1 MLRFARC
8 VQRCTLLPPFRHLA
22 RGIATEPKP
31 YYITTP
37 IFYPNADPHIGH
49 LYSLVIADVFAR
61 YRRILEPNRPVK
73 FLAGTDEHGLK
84 IQKAA
89 QAQGLPPAEFCD
101 KLRSRFQ
108 RLAEKAQISHTVFMR
123 TTLPEH
129 RNTVES
135 VWDALLDKG
144 LIYTATYSG
153 WYSITDECFY
163 TDTQVMKDGVK
174 GMISRETGSVVEQHT
189 EPNYMFRLSAFNESL
204 LAHYRSSD
212 HIFPPQQ
219 NAFILQTL
227 EQKPLEDLSVSRPSS
242 RLSWGIP
249 VPGDPEQTI
258 YVWFEA
264 LLVYLSGIGH
274 PWNGNKGLEAGWPVD
289 LQIIGKDILR
299 FHAFYLPAI
308 LQALG
313 MPLQDQLLTHAHWTV
328 DQQKMSKSVGNVAD
342 PFEAIEK
349 FGVDVVRF
357 YLLRVGGRFRDDT
370 DWSRTQLEKHDREI
384 QSRLGNLLMRITSTK
399 IAERANTAPHL
410 TISSIRAELRNESPI
425 LALLDATKSMPSKV
439 HLLMEQLE
447 LGDALNEI
455 MEVLRLANKAINDVA
470 PWDTNT
476 APADVF
482 ACRGASLEALRVVG
496 ICLQPFVP
504 GVAGRL
510 LDALNV
516 SPEKRTWA
524 AVEEKALLRQWAQPA
539 PGAEIKKAGR
549 LFQQ

>member
-1 MLRFARC
+1 MLRLARC
-8 VQRCTLLPPFRHLA
+8 VQRCTPLSFHRLA
-22 RGIATEPKP
+22 RGIATKTRP

-89 QAQGLPPAEFCD
+89 QAKGMPPAEFCD
-101 KLRSRFQ
+101 MLSSRFR
-108 RLAEKAQISHTVFMR
+108 RLAEKAQVSNTVFMR

-129 RNTVES
+129 HNTVES
-135 VWDALLDKG
+135 VWKALMEKG

-163 TDTQVMKDGVK
+163 TDAQIIEDPTK

-189 EPNYMFRLSAFNESL
+189 EVNYMFRLSAFNESL
-204 LAHYRSSD
+204 LAHYRSGE
-212 HIFPPQQ
+212 HVFPPQQ
-219 NAFILQTL
+219 NTFTVHTL
-227 EQKPLEDLSVSRPSS
+227 EQSPLEDLSVSRPSS

-249 VPGDPEQTI
+249 VPGDPAQTI
-258 YVWFEA
+258 YVWFDA

-274 PWNGNKGLEAGWPVD
+274 PWDGDKGLKAGWPVD

-313 MPLQDQLLTHAHWTV
+313 LPLQDRLLTHAHWTV

-342 PFEAIEK
+342 PFEAIEE

-357 YLLRVGGRFRDDT
+357 YLSRVGGRFRDDT

-384 QSRLGNLLMRITSTK
+384 QSQLGNLLMRITSAK
-399 IAERANTAPHL
+399 IAKRADTVPPVA
-410 TISSIRAELRNESPI
+410 ISCICAELQDESPI
-425 LALLDATKSMPSKV
+425 LTLLDATKSMPSKV
-439 HLLMEQLE
+439 HSLMEQLE
-447 LGDALNEI
+447 LGEALDEI
-455 MEVLRLANKAINDVA
+455 MEVLRVANKTITDVA
-470 PWDTNT
+470 PWNKNT

-496 ICLQPFVP
+496 ICLQPFMP
-504 GVAGRL
+504 GVSGRL

-516 SPEKRTWA
+516 PSEERTWA
-524 AVEEKALLRQWAQPA
+524 EVEEKALLERWVQPA
-539 PGAEIKKAGR
+539 LGAEVKEAAR
-549 LFQQ
+549 LF

>member
-1 MLRFARC
+1 MLRSTSCFKANSG
-8 VQRCTLLPPFRHLA
+8 V
-22 RGIATEPKP
+22 
-31 YYITTP
+31 
-37 IFYPNADPHIGH
+37 DPHIGH

-61 YRRILEPNRPVK
+61 YQRILQPNRPVK

-89 QAQGLPPAEFCD
+89 QAKGLPPAEFCD
-101 KLRSRFQ
+101 MLSSRF
-108 RLAEKAQISHTVFMR
+108 RKLAEKAQVSHTVFMR

-129 RNTVES
+129 HNTVES
-135 VWDALLDKG
+135 IWKALMEKD

-163 TDTQVMKDGVK
+163 TDAQIVEDPLN

-189 EPNYMFRLSAFNESL
+189 EVNYMFRLSAFNESL
-204 LAHYRSSD
+204 LAHYRSGE
-212 HIFPPQQ
+212 HVFPPQH

-258 YVWFEA
+258 YVWFDA
-264 LLVYLSGIGH
+264 LLVYLSGIGY
-274 PWNGNKGLEAGWPVD
+274 PWKGDQGLGAGWPVD

-313 MPLQDQLLTHAHWTV
+313 LRLQGRLLTHAHWTV

-342 PFEAIEK
+342 PFEAIEE

-357 YLLRVGGRFRDDT
+357 YLSRVGGRFRDDT
-370 DWSRTQLEKHDREI
+370 DWSRTQLEKHNREI
-384 QSRLGNLLMRITSTK
+384 QSQLGNLLMRITSAK
-399 IAERANTAPHL
+399 IAKRAETAHPL
-410 TISSIRAELRNESPI
+410 TISSIRAELQKESPI
-425 LALLDATKSMPSKV
+425 LALLDATKFLPSKV
-439 HLLMEQLE
+439 HSLMEQLE
-447 LGDALNEI
+447 LGDALDAI
-455 MEVLRLANKAINDVA
+455 MEVLRVANKTISDVA
-470 PWDTNT
+470 PWNKDT

-482 ACRGASLEALRVVG
+482 ACRSASLEALRVAG
-496 ICLQPFVP
+496 ICLQPFMP
-504 GVAGRL
+504 GVSGRL

-516 SPEKRTWA
+516 PLGDRTWA
-524 AVEEKALLRQWAQPA
+524 AIQEEELLVRWARPVL
-539 PGAEIKKAGR
+539 GAEVKEAVR
-549 LFQQ
+549 LF